1 MFFFRK
7 VESLRSAPKSSCGNP
22 KEPSERK
29 RREIFRFFWGS
40 GERQLPVGRQ
50 PQRDT
55 GPPGGSR
62 PRQQVRKAFLLGGGV
77 LIGMED
83 DTSMRRV
90 LSENLES
97 AEYLHDNAVALLLPL
112 KYGVDVNIHG

>member
-1 MFFFRK
+1 
-7 VESLRSAPKSSCGNP
+7 
-22 KEPSERK
+22 
-29 RREIFRFFWGS
+29 
-40 GERQLPVGRQ
+40 
-50 PQRDT
+50 
-55 GPPGGSR
+55 
-62 PRQQVRKAFLLGGGV
+62 
-77 LIGMED
+77 MED